1 MAKQSAERLRQ
12 LIDNRFPDAAMVFV
26 DLFAMG
32 CLLHLQGQ
40 HGAGLMLVREVRRAV
55 EVPGCKTYL
64 DELIAHL
71 PGNELRFTREIEA
84 HGEVN
89 ELFRL
94 ELERRSAIEEVVG
107 E

>member
-12 LIDNRFPDAAMVFV
+12 LIDDRFPDAAMVFV

-40 HGAGLMLVREVRRAV
+40 HRAGLKLIREVRRAV
-55 EVPGCKTYL
+55 EAPGCKTYL
-64 DELIAHL
+64 DDLIAHL
-71 PGNELRFTREIEA
+71 PGNELRFSREIEA
-84 HGEVN
+84 HCEVN

-94 ELERRSAIEEVVG
+94 EQERQSASEEVVG